1 MVINRYGV
9 KGRLRDSAALRVL
22 AFACRRSLDPMPKDG
37 IAGNPGRSLSTHID
51 STVMGRLVDLDDLID
66 VGDVAALLGLAHKN
80 SVTTYMRRYEDFPVP
95 AIEFAEGKCRAWVRE
110 DIERWHERREEHA

>member
-1 MVINRYGV
+1 MVINRCGV

-22 AFACRRSLDPMPKDG
+22 AFAYRRSPDPMPKDG
-37 IAGNPGRSLSTHID
+37 IAGYPGCSLSTNID

-66 VGDVAALLGLAHKN
+66 VGEVAALLGLAHKN
-80 SVTTYMRRYEDFPVP
+80 SVTTYMRRYDDFPVP